1 MGHTIFIEDAAET
14 KNLIEG
20 NLIVDVR
27 RSWSL
32 LNTDQTPASIWIT
45 NPNNIIRNNHA
56 AGSDR
61 YSYWYDLQLTAI
73 GPSFD
78 ANICPE
84 HVKLGEFRDNVAHSN
99 GRYGLRLFHSMI
111 PREHPCS
118 PIDYET
124 NKPIIANFY
133 NLTAYK
139 NRRNGAIVENTGAV
153 QWHNFK
159 TADNGEAGMEM
170 SETDWNDEDGWA
182 KIVGGLVIGRTE
194 NTETALDKLSPKGI
208 ICARTENFSVEGVK
222 FYNFNYN
229 HAAAFGTCSHCW
241 HDQNTDSGARTVTVS
256 DLYIDETVTQRVFYT
271 VPWRTIFHDKTGTLT
286 GLGSESWFVP
296 FW

>member
-45 NPNNIIRNNHA
+45 NPDNIIRYNHA

-61 YSYWYDLQLTAI
+61 YSYWYDLQITAI

-78 ANICPE
+78 PNICPE
-84 HVKLGEFRDNVAHSN
+84 NTQLGEFHDNVAHSN
-99 GRYGLRLFHSMI
+99 GRYGLRIFHNLL
-111 PREHPCS
+111 PREHPCE
-118 PIDYET
+118 PISET
-124 NKPIIANFY
+124 NRPIIANFY
-133 NLTAYK
+133 NLVSYK
-139 NRRNGAIVENTGAV
+139 NKRNGAIIEKSGAV

-159 TADNGEAGMEM
+159 VADNLEHGMEFSVTKYM
-170 SETDWNDEDGWA
+170 SFVEDGLA
-182 KIVGGLVIGRTE
+182 KIVGGLVIGRSE
-194 NTETALDKLSPKGI
+194 NTEEALDRHSPKGVV
-208 ICARTENFSVEGVK
+208 CSRSENFSFEGVK

-229 HAAAFGTCSHCW
+229 HAAAIGTCSHCW
-241 HDQNTDSGARTVTVS
+241 HDNNTDSGGRTVTVS
-256 DLYIDETVTQRVFYT
+256 NLYFDETV
-271 VPWRTIFHDKTGTLT
+271 
-286 GLGSESWFVP
+286 
-296 FW
+296 

>member
-32 LNTDQTPASIWIT
+32 LNTDQTPACIWIT
-45 NPNNIIRNNHA
+45 NPNNIIRNNAA

-61 YSYWYDLQLTAI
+61 YSYWYDLQITAI

-84 HVKLGEFRDNVAHSN
+84 NERLGEFRDNVAHSN
-99 GRYGLRLFHSMI
+99 GRYGLRIFHNLL

-118 PIDYET
+118 PVNYET
-124 NKPIIANFY
+124 NKPITANFY
-133 NLTAYK
+133 NLVSYK
-139 NRRNGAIVENTGAV
+139 NKRNCAIIEKSGAV

-159 TADNGEAGMEM
+159 CADNLLTGMEY
-170 SETDWNDEDGWA
+170 SITRNIEDGWA
-182 KIVGGLVIGRTE
+182 KIIGGLMVGRSE
-194 NTETALDKLSPKGI
+194 NSEEALDLASPKGI
-208 ICARTENFSVEGVK
+208 ICSRTENFRIEGTK

-229 HAAAFGTCSHCW
+229 HAAAIGTCSHCW
-241 HDQNTDSGARTVTVS
+241 HDNNTDSGGRTIIVT
-256 DLYIDETVTQRVFYT
+256 DLYFDETV
-271 VPWRTIFHDKTGTLT
+271 
-286 GLGSESWFVP
+286 
-296 FW
+296 